1 MELTSR
7 FTLFDLLSMVFPG
20 CFIIWSIMSFDIVY
34 QYVHKPAYMNDIFL
48 YIAFFVAAYMI
59 GISWNMLMRGIWR
72 AFENSFRE
80 SCLNRIIEKRSVRF
94 LNDFNTLEG
103 DTNTLKYKNAY
114 SEVCKNDPKRSIA
127 VLESQVAMLR
137 NIAFPFAFWI
147 ATVFYDKTTDNICC
161 CVLLCFLAFISIYS
175 LAIFRQRRKY
185 DIVLTKHSY
194 MKKSVS
200 KE

>member
-1 MELTSR
+1 
-7 FTLFDLLSMVFPG
+7 
-20 CFIIWSIMSFDIVY
+20 MSFDIVY

-114 SEVCKNDPKRSIA
+114 SEVCKNDPKGSIA